1 MKNNNVVRK
10 GVITVAGLGTRFLPA
25 TKAMPKEM
33 LPVLDK
39 PVLQFIVE
47 EMANSGITE
56 IIFVT
61 SSQKRA
67 IEDHFDRDYDFEAYL
82 KSVGKY
88 DMIKPLVELSKKV
101 RFFYTR
107 QAKPTG
113 NGDALLCARQFLGDE
128 PFAFSDG
135 DSIIDAKVPVVKQ
148 MIKVF
153 EQLNAPV
160 IGVQKISDKNEMMKY
175 GNVFGEKIKDLRLKT
190 GNHNLQSSIL
200 NLDSRIYKIKKF
212 IEKPNIRNVSPDGL
226 IIGGMR
232 YIFTKDIWP
241 ILLKQKPSRS
251 GEVWVSDSANT
262 LAKQQPFYAY
272 EYEGRYF
279 DTGNKVSLLKTA
291 LYFAEKEKLI

>member
-1 MKNNNVVRK
+1 MSHKQTVKK

-39 PVLQFIVE
+39 PVVQYIVE
-47 EMANSGITE
+47 EMAGSGIEE

-67 IEDHFDRDYDFEAYL
+67 IEDHFDRDHDFEEYL

-88 DMIKPLVELSKKV
+88 ELIAPLVELSKKV

-113 NGDALLCARQFLGDE
+113 NGDALLCAREFLGDK

-153 EQLNAPV
+153 EKLKAPV
-160 IGVQKISDKNEMMKY
+160 IGVQKITDKKEMTKY
-175 GNVFGEKIKDLRLKT
+175 GNVFANQKSKII
-190 GNHNLQSSIL
+190 NHKS
-200 NLDSRIYKIKKF
+200 DKIYLIDKF
-212 IEKPNIRNVSPDGL
+212 VEKPKLDKVSPQGL
-226 IIGGMR
+226 IVGGMR
-232 YIFTKDIWP
+232 YIFTPDIWP
-241 ILLKQKPSRS
+241 ILERQKPSRS
-251 GEVWVSDSANT
+251 GEVWVSDAANT
-262 LAKQQPFYAY
+262 LAKKQPFYAY
-272 EYEGRYF
+272 EYEGKYF
-279 DTGNKVSLLKTA
+279 DTGNKLSLLKTA
-291 LYFAEKEKLI
+291 IYFAEKEGLAL

>member
-1 MKNNNVVRK
+1 MPSKQKVRK

-39 PVLQFIVE
+39 PVVQYIVE
-47 EMANSGITE
+47 EMAASGITE

-67 IEDHFDRDYDFEAYL
+67 IEDHFDRDYDFEHFL
-82 KSVGKY
+82 KEKGKL
-88 DMIKPLVELSKKV
+88 DRMTPLIELSEKV

-107 QAKPTG
+107 QSAPLG
-113 NGDALLCARQFLGDE
+113 NGHALLMAREFIGDE

-148 MIKVF
+148 LVQAFNK
-153 EQLNAPV
+153 QKSSV
-160 IGVQKISDKNEMMKY
+160 IGVQRIDDKEAMTKY
-175 GNVFGEKIKDLRLKT
+175 GNVYAEPTRDKRTFRVKQFVEKPA
-190 GNHNLQSSIL
+190 
-200 NLDSRIYKIKKF
+200 IKKT
-212 IEKPNIRNVSPDGL
+212 SPQGL

-241 ILLKQKPSRS
+241 LLERQGEGRS
-251 GEVWVSDSANT
+251 GEIWVADAANA
-262 LAKQQPFYAY
+262 LAKKKPFYAY
-272 EYEGRYF
+272 EYDGIYF
-279 DTGNKVSLLKTA
+279 DTGNKLALLKTA
-291 LYFAEKEKLI
+291 LHFAMKDGDMREALSDYFNI